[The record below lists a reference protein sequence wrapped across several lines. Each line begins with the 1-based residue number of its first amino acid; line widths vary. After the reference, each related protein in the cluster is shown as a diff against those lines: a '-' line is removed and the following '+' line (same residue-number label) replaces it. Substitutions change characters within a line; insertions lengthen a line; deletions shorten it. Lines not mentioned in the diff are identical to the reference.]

1 MIITPLTPAHIAS
14 IISRDGGNGWNRRED
29 HWSDVLRQIEAGQ
42 RTTLVALRDAEV
54 AGYGSVL
61 WRLAYPG
68 FATARIPE
76 IHDLATDSRHRS
88 QGIATSLIT
97 ALEDLI
103 RGQGYITAGLGVGL
117 YADYGPAQRL
127 YTRLG
132 YRPDGHGIT
141 YRHAPVTPGA
151 TFPIDDDLLLWLTKR
166 L

>member
-1 MIITPLTPAHIAS
+1 MIITSLTPAHVAS
-14 IISRDGGNGWNRRED
+14 IIAHDGGNGWNRGED
-29 HWSDVLRQIEAGQ
+29 HWSDVLRQNDAGH
-42 RTTLVALRDAEV
+42 RTTLVALLDAEV

-61 WRLAYPG
+61 WRSSYPG
-68 FATARIPE
+68 FAAADIPE
-76 IHDLATDSRHRS
+76 IHDLATDSRHRGE
-88 QGIATSLIT
+88 GIATALIA

-103 RGQGYITAGLGVGL
+103 RGQGHATAGLGVGL

-132 YRPDGHGIT
+132 YRPDGRGIT
-141 YRHAPVTPGA
+141 YRHAPVAPGA